1 MKNYVQKGD
10 VLPFAAPYAVAAGDG
25 ALIGALFGV
34 AVNGL
39 GNGET
44 GDFLLD
50 GVFDLKKEAALAIS
64 TVGARVFWDNSAK
77 CVTTT
82 TTSNYCI
89 GYAVVAALAGDATVR
104 VKLDRPNA
112 PAA

>member
-10 VLPFAAPYAVAAGDG
+10 VLPLAAPYAVAAGAG

-44 GDFLLD
+44 GDFMTE
-50 GVFDLKKEAALAIS
+50 GVFDLTKEASLAIS
-64 TVGARVFWDNSAK
+64 TVGARVFWDNTNK

-82 TTSNYCI
+82 NTSNYCI
-89 GYAVVAALAGDATVR
+89 GYAVAAALDTDATVR

-112 PAA
+112 SAA